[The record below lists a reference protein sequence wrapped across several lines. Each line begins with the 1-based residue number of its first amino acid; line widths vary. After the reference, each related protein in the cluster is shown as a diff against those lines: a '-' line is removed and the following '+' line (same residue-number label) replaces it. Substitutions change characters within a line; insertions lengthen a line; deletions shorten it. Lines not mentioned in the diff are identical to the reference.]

1 MVESVLPSPSF
12 CSGFDQAGSG
22 ASQGRRE
29 DPILPRDAALH
40 QGLDIT
46 SYKTGMPSVRNGI
59 IMKVVK
65 GNDKV
70 PFLERIDMPE
80 YKDLFLAR
88 AFRIVPGKDYNRV
101 WIEMRE
107 KEGEELLIYEVV
119 LKEDQTWEY
128 WRDRVYPNL
137 VRYLR
142 EKGKDPS
149 EGEGFIVALFFQDR
163 VYLIQGRDFFRVFCE
178 MEGLNFAAFH
188 FRVLRWLSE
197 SSSINP

>member
-1 MVESVLPSPSF
+1 
-12 CSGFDQAGSG
+12 
-22 ASQGRRE
+22 
-29 DPILPRDAALH
+29 
-40 QGLDIT
+40 
-46 SYKTGMPSVRNGI
+46 
-59 IMKVVK
+59 
-65 GNDKV
+65 
-70 PFLERIDMPE
+70 MPE
-80 YKDLFLAR
+80 YKDLLLAR
-88 AFRIVPGKDYNRV
+88 AFRIVPGRDYNRI
-101 WIEMRE
+101 WSEMRE
-107 KEGEELLIYEVV
+107 KEGEGLLIYEVV

-142 EKGKDPS
+142 EKGKEPS
-149 EGEGFIVALFFQDR
+149 EGEGFIVAVFFQDR